1 MNRTEIVG
9 STNVETTSLKAPWSL
24 SLGTGVYVSGS
35 GLGGYSVS
43 PVRVPAT
50 RAPAAENFDIETGV
64 SEDVVGQSSP
74 TKMMSSMNVSTSPL
88 PLPQGGIVKVTK
100 EPTYSRTN
108 QRPADFTR
116 GITET
121 STQPARMFHTRVK
134 RHSAILWGIQK
145 LGRTDLSLSR
155 PTT

>member
-1 MNRTEIVG
+1 MVSFSGYGGLCLRLRTRRLFGI
-9 STNVETTSLKAPWSL
+9 S
-24 SLGTGVYVSGS
+24 
-35 GLGGYSVS
+35 S
-43 PVRVPAT
+43 PRPSNQG
-50 RAPAAENFDIETGV
+50 PENFDIETGV

-134 RHSAILWGIQK
+134 RHSVILWGIQK

>member
-24 SLGTGVYVSGS
+24 SLGAGVYVSGS
-35 GLGGYSVS
+35 GLGGQPVS
-43 PVRVPAT
+43 PARVSAI

-74 TKMMSSMNVSTSPL
+74 TNMMSSMNVSTSPL

-100 EPTYSRTN
+100 EPAYSRTN
-108 QRPADFTR
+108 RRPADFTR

-121 STQPARMFHTRVK
+121 STQPARIFRTRVK
-134 RHSAILWGIQK
+134 RHSVILWGIQK
-145 LGRTDLSLSR
+145 PGLADLCR